1 MNQVGNGISRFGI
14 IRNGEKRGTDILVAR
29 VHHFLE
35 RRNLR
40 CIDFAY
46 EELGAT
52 DTLGEGIKEA
62 LGQIECLIVVG
73 GDGTILR
80 QVNTAAVF
88 NIPILGINMGTV
100 GFLSEVEPNWI
111 EEALLALTGGRY
123 REERRNLLCGEA
135 DGESKLA
142 LNDFLLCKKHPSRT
156 IEVSIAVDGQVV
168 AEYDCDGV
176 LVSTPTGSTGYAL
189 SAGGPILSPELPLTM
204 VTPVCAHKLTARAM
218 LFSMEAEI
226 ALQLL
231 ADHDNAALVCAD
243 GDTVFRPFAKG
254 DILSVRKT
262 SQTLRFLRI
271 REENYFNLV
280 RQKLG

>member
-1 MNQVGNGISRFGI
+1 MNQVGNCISRLGV
-14 IRNGEKRGTDILVAR
+14 IRNGEKPGTDILAAR

-35 RRNLR
+35 RRELN
-40 CIDFAY
+40 CIDYAY
-46 EELGAT
+46 EDLGPT
-52 DTLGEGIKEA
+52 ETLSGEICES
-62 LGQIECLIVVG
+62 LTQIDCLIVIG

-88 NIPILGINMGTV
+88 DVPILGINMGTV

-111 EEALLALTGGRY
+111 EEALTALTEGRY
-123 REERRNLLCGEA
+123 REETRILLRGEVE
-135 DGESKLA
+135 GERKLA

-156 IEVSIAVDGQVV
+156 IEVGIAVDGQVV
-168 AEYDCDGV
+168 AEYACDGV

-204 VTPVCAHKLTARAM
+204 VTPVCAHNLSARTM

-226 ALQLL
+226 TLQLL
-231 ADHDNAALVCAD
+231 VDHDNSALVCAD
-243 GDTVFRPFAKG
+243 GNTIFRPFAKG
-254 DILSVRKT
+254 DILSVGKA
-262 SQTLRFLRI
+262 SQSVRFLRI
-271 REENYFNLV
+271 REENYFNLI